1 VETFV
6 TLGVIIV
13 VAAFLGWAA
22 YKLLDGHIFW
32 SQVST
37 AAPDKFPFTLETM
50 LIPNNKGEKRWCRV
64 EVYPN
69 TIQIVGGRPASILAL
84 IRIEDVIRVT
94 HQNRTTD
101 GLPMAGLSLVTRQG
115 QYMFWSEGF
124 NAPNLMKRTAFVIR
138 AVSGDCVQVRDLDR
152 GRLTADNI
160 MHIP

>member
-1 VETFV
+1 
-6 TLGVIIV
+6 LIYGLIIGIALALLV
-13 VAAFLGWAA
+13 WLLYVA
-22 YKLLDGHIFW
+22 LDGHIFW

-37 AAPDKFPFTLETM
+37 AAPDKFPYTLETM

-64 EVYPN
+64 EVYEN
-69 TIQIVGGRPASILAL
+69 TIQILGGRPASILAL
-84 IRIEDVIRVT
+84 IRIEDVIRVS
-94 HQNRTTD
+94 HQNRTVD

-160 MHIP
+160 VHIP